1 MSTLQPSKK
10 IILAVVVGIV
20 AVAGAWWL
28 KPAAPEAPMAARTT
42 PAASV
47 QVARPLQRPYIDITD
62 SDGNGV
68 PDWQEALQNT
78 EPLTLTDD
86 APAYEEP
93 DTLTDQ
99 FALEFFE
106 QYMRGE
112 QYGAFGTSPEELIQ
126 NSGDALARQATD
138 DPISR
143 SEIDTS
149 PDTSDEA
156 LAAYGERIATI
167 LIQHAST
174 DTEPEL
180 EIIDRAIRRN
190 DASELEKLDPIITVY
205 ENLLADTLQLAV
217 PQTYTTEH
225 LILLNAY
232 QAILNDI
239 KAMRASFDDPMRA
252 LLRVQRYQDDAAG
265 LNNAIVGLYNQLL
278 SDDVNWEQNSPVWQL
293 IDIQ

>member
-1 MSTLQPSKK
+1 MSNIQPSKQ
-10 IILAVVVGIV
+10 IILALVVGLV
-20 AVAGAWWL
+20 VVAGAWWL
-28 KPAAPEAPMAARTT
+28 KPAATEAPTAALTT
-42 PAASV
+42 PADSV

-86 APAYEEP
+86 APAYEKPE
-93 DTLTDQ
+93 TLTDQ

-126 NSGDALARQATD
+126 NSGDVLARQATD

-143 SEIDTS
+143 SEISISQDTS
-149 PDTSDEA
+149 QAA
-156 LAAYGERIATI
+156 LAAYGERVAAI
-167 LIQHAST
+167 LAEHGNT

-180 EIIDRAIRRN
+180 EVVDRAIRRN
-190 DASELEKLDPIITVY
+190 DANELKKLDPIITVY
-205 ENLLADTLQLAV
+205 ENLLTDTLQVSV
-217 PQTYTTEH
+217 PKTYTTEH

-239 KAMRASFDDPMRA
+239 RAMRTSFDDPMRA

-265 LNNAIVGLYNQLL
+265 LNNALVGLYEKMIADNVTW
-278 SDDVNWEQNSPVWQL
+278 STNSIVYSVFN
-293 IDIQ
+293 I